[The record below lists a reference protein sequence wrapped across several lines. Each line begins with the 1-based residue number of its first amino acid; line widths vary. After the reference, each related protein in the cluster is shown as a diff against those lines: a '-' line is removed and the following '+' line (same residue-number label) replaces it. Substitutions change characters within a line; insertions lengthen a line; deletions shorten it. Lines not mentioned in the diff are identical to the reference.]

1 MVAVRPES
9 LSPSAPVGRAGAGGV
24 AARDTVTWKWII
36 AYGAPGVGAGYM
48 YLLLTLYVMKFS
60 TDVLLISPAVMGV
73 VFGISRIWDAVSDP
87 LAGYYSDRT
96 IAKLGRRRS
105 WLLVSILP
113 IAVSFVMVF
122 SPPFALA
129 GGALSLWMAVS
140 IIFFYSAMTVFIVP
154 HMSLGAELTSNYHE
168 RSRLYGMRHIAFTS
182 GSILALLSMQV
193 FISAQQHGPALVRDR
208 VSTLSVVAALVT
220 AGLIVYAI
228 ATLRERPEYQG
239 RVNANPFQ
247 AFYDIW
253 QNKYARLLMAV
264 TFIENVGAAA
274 IGVLTLYV
282 AQYVVQRPLLGPLI
296 ILTYMVPSTLSVPL
310 WIPLSR
316 RFGKVRLWTW
326 SMIVTGLAFGSST
339 LLPFVP
345 VDARV
350 VMIFIGAV
358 FAGSAAGCGGT
369 LGPSVQSDIID
380 FDELRTGERK
390 EGAYFAAWNFVYKSS
405 TGVMIML
412 TGFVL
417 QATGFMPNQPQTF
430 GVQLAIVALYG
441 LFPLACY
448 MAGAWLFR
456 RFTLD
461 EAEYAK
467 IRMELDG
474 GR

>member
-1 MVAVRPES
+1 MTDSYPDSMAPP
-9 LSPSAPVGRAGAGGV
+9 LS
-24 AARDTVTWKWII
+24 AAAATEGSVQQLQWRRII

-60 TDVLLISPAVMGV
+60 TDVLLIAPAIMGV
-73 VFGISRIWDAVSDP
+73 VFGISRIWDAISDP

-96 IAKLGRRRS
+96 ISRLGRRRS
-105 WLLVSILP
+105 WMLVSILP
-113 IAVSFVMVF
+113 VAVSFVMVF
-122 SPPFALA
+122 SPPQS
-129 GGALSLWMAVS
+129 LSGHWLSIWMAAAIV
-140 IIFFYSAMTVFIVP
+140 FFYSAMTVFIVP

-168 RSRLYGMRHIAFTS
+168 RSRLYGLRHIAFTS
-182 GSILALLSMQV
+182 GSILALVSMQI
-193 FISAQQHGPALVRDR
+193 FISAERGGAGLVRDR
-208 VSTLSVVAALVT
+208 VASMSVVAALVT
-220 AGLIVYAI
+220 AGLIGYAI

-239 RVNANPFQ
+239 RANPNPFQ

-253 QNKYARLLMAV
+253 QNRHARLLMAV
-264 TFIENVGAAA
+264 TFIENVGGAA

-282 AQYVVQRPLLGPLI
+282 AQYVVQKPLLGPLI

-326 SMIVTGLAFGSST
+326 SMIVTGLAFGSSMM
-339 LLPFVP
+339 LPFLP
-345 VDARV
+345 VDMRV
-350 VMIFIGAV
+350 VMIFIGAI

-417 QATGFMPNQPQTF
+417 QAAGFVPNQPQTF
-430 GVQLAIVALYG
+430 GVQVAIIALFG

-448 MAGAWLFR
+448 MAGAWLFT
-456 RFTLD
+456 RFSLD
-461 EAEYAK
+461 EAEYDL
-467 IRMELDG
+467 IREQLDG
-474 GR
+474 R

>member
-1 MVAVRPES
+1 MMDTYPDSAAASPPGAVT
-9 LSPSAPVGRAGAGGV
+9 V
-24 AARDTVTWKWII
+24 RDTIDWKWII

-48 YLLLTLYVMKFS
+48 YLLLTLFVMKFS
-60 TDVLLISPAVMGV
+60 TDVLLIPPAIMGV
-73 VFGISRIWDAVSDP
+73 VFGVSRIWDAISDP

-96 IAKLGRRRS
+96 ISRLGRRRS
-105 WLLVSILP
+105 WMLVSILP
-113 IAVSFVMVF
+113 VAASFVMVF
-122 SPPFALA
+122 SPPESLS
-129 GGALSLWMAVS
+129 GHWLSLWMAAA

-182 GSILALLSMQV
+182 GSILALVSMQI
-193 FISAQQHGPALVRDR
+193 FISAERGGAGLVRDR
-208 VSTLSVVAALVT
+208 VASMSVLAALVT
-220 AGLIVYAI
+220 AVLIGYAI
-228 ATLRERPEYQG
+228 AILRERPEYQG
-239 RVNANPFQ
+239 RANPNPFQ

-253 QNKYARLLMAV
+253 QNRHARLLMAV
-264 TFIENVGAAA
+264 TFIENVGGAA

-282 AQYVVQRPLLGPLI
+282 AQYVVQKPLLGPLI

-326 SMIVTGLAFGSST
+326 SMIVTGLAFGSSMM
-339 LLPFVP
+339 LPFLP
-345 VDARV
+345 LDMRA
-350 VMIFIGAV
+350 VMIFIGAI

-417 QATGFMPNQPQTF
+417 QIAGFMPNQPQTF
-430 GVQLAIVALYG
+430 GVQVSIIALFG

-448 MAGAWLFR
+448 MAGAWLFT
-456 RFTLD
+456 RFSLD
-461 EAEYAK
+461 EAEYAR
-467 IRMELDG
+467 IREQLDG
-474 GR
+474 E